1 MAKRI
6 VLFGATSALAVAF
19 ARAFIAREETALLLA
34 GRDVDRLAATA
45 EDLRVR
51 GAAHVETLVTP
62 GPAAD
67 YARVV
72 RAALDRFAPIDVV
85 LVAQGLL
92 PDQRR
97 LDAADLGL
105 LAQTLDANVESMM
118 RASLVAAQA
127 LEAQRGGALVVV
139 GSVAGDR
146 SRRANYVYGAAK
158 AAIAA
163 FADGLR
169 LRLCAVGVHV
179 LLVKPGPFRS
189 PMTAGLTPTPLWSE
203 PGAVAEAIVKA
214 LARRRRTVYAPAIWR
229 AGALVLRALPD
240 AMLRRLTI

>member
-19 ARAFIAREETALLLA
+19 ARACIAREETALLLA
-34 GRDVDRLAATA
+34 GRDADHLAATA

-51 GAAHVETLVTP
+51 GASRVETLVAP
-62 GPAAD
+62 GDAAE
-67 YARVV
+67 YGRAVQ
-72 RAALDRFAPIDVV
+72 AALERFAPIDVV
-85 LVAQGLL
+85 LVAQGML

-105 LAQTLDANVESMM
+105 LAQALDANVESMM
-118 RASLVAAQA
+118 RASLVAAKA
-127 LEAQRGGALVVV
+127 LEAQLGGALVII

-169 LRLCAVGVHV
+169 LRLATAGVHV

-189 PMTAGLTPTPLWSE
+189 PMTARLTPGPLWSE
-203 PGAVAEAIVKA
+203 PGDVADAIVKA
-214 LARRRRTVYAPAIWR
+214 LTRRRRTVYVPAIWR
-229 AGALVLRALPD
+229 AGSLVLRALPD
-240 AMLRRLTI
+240 AVLRRLTI